1 MDAEVAALSPVWV
14 AVPLAVT
21 AAGLILVVVAAVR
34 LVARERLLA
43 ARFLPLDQDDEHA
56 VE

>member
-1 MDAEVAALSPVWV
+1 MAALSPVWV

>member
-1 MDAEVAALSPVWV
+1 MAALSPVWV

-34 LVARERLLA
+34 LVARRKRFAAMWDGFEDDGER
-43 ARFLPLDQDDEHA
+43 PWPP
-56 VE
+56 